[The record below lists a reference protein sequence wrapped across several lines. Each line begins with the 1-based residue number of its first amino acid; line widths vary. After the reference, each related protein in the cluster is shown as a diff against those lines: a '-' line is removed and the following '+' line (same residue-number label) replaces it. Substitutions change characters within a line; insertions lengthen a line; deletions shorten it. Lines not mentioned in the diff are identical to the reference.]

1 MLCDGWVSGVAV
13 CGGKGEVER
22 SCDGWK
28 CWFSKSRGSLGDISD
43 GVYI

>member
-1 MLCDGWVSGVAV
+1 MV
-13 CGGKGEVER
+13 GKGEVER